1 MITDKQQYYE
11 SIIPGFDGTD
21 EEFVPKIL
29 ETYFPWFPLKNEGYI
44 KLMKTLTLSNDS
56 FAVGDFCI
64 NLATNSF
71 FIIEE
76 IHEDYWDVK
85 FLTGGNIAGTIR
97 LGKESHAEPYKIIL
111 VRKELTKKI
120 NVK

>member
-1 MITDKQQYYE
+1 MITEKQQYYQ

-21 EEFVPKIL
+21 EEFVPKIM
-29 ETYFPWFPLKNEGYI
+29 ETYFPGFIPKNENNPI
-44 KLMKTLTLSNDS
+44 TAMKKTTTNLTLSNES
-56 FAVGDFCI
+56 FTVGDFCI
-64 NLATNSF
+64 NLATGSF

-97 LGKESHAEPYKIIL
+97 LGKESHAEPYKIL
-111 VRKELTKKI
+111 
-120 NVK
+120 